1 MSPDY
6 PDYSYSM
13 TAAIAATISSNVKF
27 MFQRDLLIDFSGMI
41 LILARHDSLIFPGRE
56 K

>member
-27 MFQRDLLIDFSGMI
+27 MFQRDLLIDFSVSGMI
-41 LILARHDSLIFPGRE
+41 LILADMIA
-56 K
+56 